1 MELLRHALARLRGD
15 LRRSLAI
22 GFAVLVAVASFV
34 VLTGTAQTQ
43 RLEVT
48 QTLEENFRGAY
59 DILVR
64 PAGSTKPLEAE
75 TGQVRS
81 AFLSGVYGGIT
92 LDQVARIQAVG
103 GIEAAA
109 PIAMLGTTYHRVQ
122 YEVDITDLLPET
134 ERFILRY
141 TSRAQARNGHIDLD
155 DTRGFLYLTRAPF
168 TVEAFEEKTPDSTY
182 SGHRAVEM
190 VDGVKR
196 NPCFTTASHEYSET
210 EPWTYWNVRCAS
222 LASNNDTLGDL
233 IVKNGRVVLPVQVAV
248 PLQVAAFD
256 PEAEAALLGVD
267 AAVASGRYLTAT
279 DAWVHGIQSGQDSDD
294 PEDWLWRPPYAPALL
309 AGSLEADYQLA
320 FAFELLPERVTEDF
334 LATPSD
340 QDALAPI
347 TRAAPERKLEGR
359 VITAPDLY
367 DGFLAQNPPSEGL
380 SDRYDGWEQ
389 AVKVAKVYRPG
400 EVEFGPGTPLRPVA
414 SEPDPSLHDPQ
425 DYPPRTVADTAF
437 RPVEVVAGTESGGIE
452 SYRPCEEGDQC
463 WSGLLLNVVGLFDP
477 TLIQQDAD
485 LGSVPL
491 EEYTTARLVAAD
503 DASREAIGADVLRS
517 DLNLAGY
524 SQLPPSIL
532 ISLNSLPLL
541 DATRLKLPLDAP
553 VSAVRVRVAGVEG
566 MDATSRE
573 RVRLVAERIQQ
584 ATGLDVDITIGSS
597 QTAQRVELP
606 ETALGVPAL
615 NLDELW
621 SKKGVAIAVT
631 EALDTKSLLLF
642 GLILASSAL
651 TVAVS
656 ANAAVQARR
665 RELGTLACL
674 GWPPGRLRREVLLE
688 LALVGLG
695 AGILGALIAWPLALV
710 LGIAFD
716 AGRAASAVPIAIALT
731 LLAGLPATRAA
742 GRIAPI
748 DALRPPVLQT
758 GRRSRPVGSALT
770 LGARQLLRRPSRLA
784 LGAFAVG
791 IAAAS
796 ITLLASIV
804 VAFQGAVVGTFLGD
818 AVALQVRTPDLIAA
832 GCLALLGVVAVATI
846 LFLGIVEDAAS
857 YAALQ
862 AVGWRDSSLG
872 TALAAQAVIIGV
884 AGGVMGG
891 ALGVG
896 LVFWLVG
903 DLNPAT
909 LTVAGA
915 TAGFLVLLAI
925 TAALAPAAWLKR
937 LPVARILAEE

>member
-1 MELLRHALARLRGD
+1 MELLWHALARLRGD
-15 LRRSLAI
+15 LRRSLAT

-64 PAGSTKPLEAE
+64 PAGSTRPLEAE

-92 LDQVARIQAVG
+92 LDQVAQIQDLG

-109 PIAMLGTTYHRVQ
+109 PIAMLGTTYHHFR
-122 YEVDITDLLPET
+122 YEIDITDLMPDA

-141 TSRAQARNGHIDLD
+141 TSRAQARNGNIDLD

-168 TVEAFEEKTPDSTY
+168 TTEHFEEELPGSTY
-182 SGHRAVEM
+182 SGDRLVEM

-196 NPCFTTASHEYSET
+196 NPCFTTAGIEYNEQ
-210 EPWTYWNVRCAS
+210 EPWANWSALCAS
-222 LASNNDTLGDL
+222 LDSGNDAIGDL
-233 IVKNGRVVLPVQVAV
+233 IVRDGRALLPVWVAV
-248 PLQVAAFD
+248 PLQVAAID
-256 PEAEAALLGVD
+256 PEAEATLLGVD
-267 AAVASGRYLTAT
+267 ETVTAGRYLTAT
-279 DAWVHGIQSGQDSDD
+279 DAWVHGINGEPETDD

-320 FAFELLPERVTEDF
+320 FAFELLPEQATEDF

-340 QDALAPI
+340 QDAI
-347 TRAAPERKLEGR
+347 SVVTRAAAERSLAGR

-367 DGFLAQNPPSEGL
+367 DGFLAQNPPSDGL
-380 SDRYDGWEQ
+380 SDRADGWEQ
-389 AVKVAKVYRPG
+389 AIRFTQVFRPG
-400 EVEFGPGTPLRPVA
+400 EVEFEPGTPLRPVA
-414 SEPDPSLHDPQ
+414 LEPASRLTAPQ
-425 DYPPRTVADTAF
+425 NYPPRTVADTAF
-437 RPVEVVAGTESGGIE
+437 RAVQVTAGTDSGGIE
-452 SYRPCEEGDQC
+452 SISPCEDGNQC
-463 WSGLLLNVVGLFDP
+463 WSGVLLNVVGLFDP
-477 TLIQQDAD
+477 ARIQQEAE

-491 EEYTTARLVAAD
+491 EEYTAARLVAAD

-553 VSAVRVRVAGVEG
+553 VSAVRVRVAGVAG
-566 MDATSRE
+566 LDRTSRE

-584 ATGLDVDITIGSS
+584 TTGLDVDITIGSS

-606 ETALGVPAL
+606 ATALGVPAL

-621 SKKGVAIAVT
+621 SQKGVAIAVT

-642 GLILASSAL
+642 ALILASSAL

-674 GWPPGRLRREVLLE
+674 GWSPGRLRREVLLE
-688 LALVGLG
+688 LTLIG
-695 AGILGALIAWPLALV
+695 AGAGVLGALVAWPLALV
-710 LGIAFD
+710 LQVAFD
-716 AGRAASAVPIAIALT
+716 GARAASAVPIAVALT
-731 LLAGLPATRAA
+731 LLAGLPAIRAA

-748 DALRPPVLQT
+748 DALRPPVLQA
-758 GRRSRPVGSALT
+758 GRRSRPVGSALA
-770 LGARQLLRRPSRLA
+770 LGARQLLRRPGRLA
-784 LGAFAVG
+784 MGAIAVG

-818 AVALQVRTPDLIAA
+818 AVALQVRAPDLIAA
-832 GCLALLGVVAVATI
+832 GCLTLLGVVAVATI
-846 LFLGIVEDAAS
+846 GFLGIIEDATS

-862 AVGWRDSSLG
+862 AVGWRDASLG
-872 TALAAQAVIIGV
+872 GALATQAALIGAVGGV
-884 AGGVMGG
+884 AGG
-891 ALGVG
+891 ALGIG
-896 LVFWLVG
+896 LVAWLVG

-909 LTVAGA
+909 LTVAA
-915 TAGFLVLLAI
+915 AAAAFLILLAI
-925 TAALAPAAWLKR
+925 AASLAPAAWLRR